1 MYQQASKV
9 LRSLPGLTA
18 LAFVSTLVSS
28 KILAGQAVTD
38 GLQSA
43 MDEATAKLHLRYR
56 YEYVDQDGIDD
67 EAGASTLRTRLNLKT
82 GSVGGF
88 HGFVEVDNVS
98 YLGGDTF
105 NNTENGVTTR
115 PVVADPDYTEVN
127 QAYISYAFND
137 KSSATAGR
145 QRINHAGQRFLGGV
159 GWRQNE
165 QTFDAAR
172 LQLQPIDGLSLDYSY
187 IWQVNRIFGPEG
199 ADAEFEGDTHAFLA
213 SYKITEGHT
222 VSAYA
227 YLLDFN
233 GAAAL
238 SSETYGIDYM
248 GSFTV
253 SDDIQLGVNLAY
265 AEQSDYQDNP
275 ADFDAGYYFAE
286 FSAALKP
293 VSIAIGDEVLESD
306 NGVSFK
312 TPLAT
317 LHKFQGFA
325 DKFLV
330 TPAGGIEDTYLKVA
344 TSIGP
349 VKLIAFYHDFEAET
363 GGMDYGDEIDF
374 IAAYKVNDNYSVLF
388 KYAAYDADQWATDT
402 DKAWL
407 MVSAS
412 F

>member
-1 MYQQASKV
+1 MYQQASNV
-9 LRSLPGLTA
+9 LRSLPRLTA
-18 LAFVSTLVSS
+18 LAFVSTLVSNNV
-28 KILAGQAVTD
+28 LAGQAVTD
-38 GLQSA
+38 GLKSA
-43 MDEATAKLHLRYR
+43 MAGATAKLHLRYR
-56 YEYVDQDGIDD
+56 YESVDQDGIDD

-82 GSVGGF
+82 GSASGF

-98 YLGGDTF
+98 SLGGDTF

-127 QAYISYAFND
+127 QAYIAYAFND
-137 KSSATAGR
+137 NSSATAGR

-172 LQLQPIDGLSLDYSY
+172 LQLQPVDGLSLDYSY

-213 SYKITEGHT
+213 SYKIATGHT

-233 GAAAL
+233 EAAAL
-238 SSETYGIDYM
+238 SSETYGIDYK
-248 GSFTV
+248 GSFAV
-253 SDDIQLGVNLAY
+253 SDDLKLGVNLAF

-275 ADFDAGYYFAE
+275 ADFDAGYYFGE
-286 FSAALKP
+286 FSAAFKP
-293 VSIAIGDEVLESD
+293 VTIAIGHEVLESD

-344 TSIGP
+344 TKVGP

-363 GGMDYGDEIDF
+363 GNMDYGDEINF
-374 IAAYKVNDNYSVLF
+374 IAAYKINDHYSVLF

>member
-1 MYQQASKV
+1 MQQQAGKV
-9 LRSLPGLTA
+9 LWPLPGLTA
-18 LAFVSTLVSS
+18 LAVISTLGGNAA
-28 KILAGQAVTD
+28 LAGDTLTE
-38 GLQSA
+38 GLKSA
-43 MDEATAKLHLRYR
+43 MAGATAKLDLRYR
-56 YEYVDQDGIDD
+56 YEYVDQDGIAD
-67 EAGASTLRTRLNLKT
+67 EAGASTLLTRLNLKT

-88 HGFVEVDNVS
+88 HGLVEVDNVS

-115 PVVADPDYTEVN
+115 PVVADPDYTEIN
-127 QAYISYAFND
+127 QAYLSYAFSD
-137 KSSATAGR
+137 KNSATLGR

-165 QTFDAAR
+165 QTFDAASLR
-172 LQLQPIDGLSLDYSY
+172 LQPLDRLTLDYSY

-213 SYKITEGHT
+213 SYQIAPGHT
-222 VSAYA
+222 LSAYA

-233 GAAAL
+233 EAPAL
-238 SSETYGIDYM
+238 SSETYGIDYL
-248 GSFTV
+248 GSFV
-253 SDDIQLGVNLAY
+253 LSDAIKLGVNLAF

-275 ADFDAGYYFAE
+275 AEFDAGYYFGE
-286 FSAALKP
+286 FSAVFKP
-293 VSIAIGDEVLESD
+293 LTLAIGHEVLESD
-306 NGVSFK
+306 DGVSFK

-325 DKFLV
+325 DIFLV
-330 TPAGGIEDTYLKVA
+330 TPANGIEDTYLKVA
-344 TSIGP
+344 TTIGS
-349 VKLIAFYHDFEAET
+349 VNLVVFYHDFEAET
-363 GGMDYGDEIDF
+363 GGMEYGDEIDF
-374 IAAYKVNDNYSVLF
+374 IATYKINDTYSLMF
-388 KYAAYDADQWATDT
+388 KYAAYDADEWATDT

>member
-1 MYQQASKV
+1 MDQQANKAA
-9 LRSLPGLTA
+9 RPLPGLTGLAVILSLGGNAA
-18 LAFVSTLVSS
+18 LAGDAITEGL
-28 KILAGQAVTD
+28 KGAMAG
-38 GLQSA
+38 
-43 MDEATAKLHLRYR
+43 ATAKLDLRYR
-56 YEYVDQDGIDD
+56 YEYVDQDGIAD
-67 EAGASTLRTRLNLKT
+67 EAGASTLLTRLNVKT
-82 GSVGGF
+82 GMVGGF
-88 HGFVEVDNVS
+88 HGLVEVDNVS

-105 NNTENGVTTR
+105 NNTENGVITR
-115 PVVADPDYTEVN
+115 PVVADPDYTEIN
-127 QAYISYAFND
+127 QAYIAYAFND
-137 KSSATAGR
+137 NNSATVGR

-165 QTFDAAR
+165 QTFDAASLR
-172 LQLQPIDGLSLDYSY
+172 LQPLDGLTLDYSY
-187 IWQVNRIFGPEG
+187 IWEVNRIFGPEG

-213 SYKITEGHT
+213 SYQLAAGHT
-222 VSAYA
+222 LSAYA

-233 GAAAL
+233 QAPAL

-248 GSFTV
+248 GSFVV
-253 SDDIQLGVNLAY
+253 SEDLKLGVNLAF
-265 AEQSDYQDNP
+265 AEQSDYEDNP
-275 ADFDAGYYFAE
+275 ADFDAGYYFGE
-286 FSAALKP
+286 FSAMFKP
-293 VSIAIGDEVLESD
+293 VTFAIGHEVLESD

-325 DKFLV
+325 DIFLV
-330 TPAGGIEDTYLKVA
+330 TPANGIEDTYLKVA
-344 TSIGP
+344 TTIGP
-349 VKLIAFYHDFEAET
+349 VNLVAFYHDFEAET

-374 IAAYKVNDNYSVLF
+374 IATYKINDTYSLMF

>member
-1 MYQQASKV
+1 MYQQPSKAMW
-9 LRSLPGLTA
+9 SLPGLTA
-18 LAFVSTLVSS
+18 LAVLSPLVASNA
-28 KILAGQAVTD
+28 LAGQAITD
-38 GLQSA
+38 GLKSA
-43 MDEATAKLHLRYR
+43 MDGATANLNLRYR

-67 EAGASTLRTRLNLKT
+67 EAGASTLRSRLNVKT
-82 GSVGGF
+82 GKVGGF

-127 QAYISYAFND
+127 QAYIGYAFNE
-137 KSSATAGR
+137 KNSATVGR

-172 LQLQPIDGLSLDYSY
+172 LQLQPIEGLNLDYSY
-187 IWQVNRIFGPEG
+187 IWEVNRIFGPEG

-213 SYKITEGHT
+213 SYKLAEGHT
-222 VSAYA
+222 LSAYA

-233 GAAAL
+233 EAAAL
-238 SSETYGIDYM
+238 SSETYGIDYK
-248 GSFTV
+248 GSFALTEG
-253 SDDIQLGVNLAY
+253 IKLGVNLAV

-275 ADFDAGYYFAE
+275 ADFEAGYYFGE
-286 FSAALKP
+286 FSAAFKP
-293 VSIAIGDEVLESD
+293 VTIAIGHEVLESD

-344 TSIGP
+344 TKIGP

-374 IAAYKVNDNYSVLF
+374 IAAYKINANYSVLF
-388 KYAAYDADQWATDT
+388 KYAAYDADDFATDT